1 MAFKTSIINF
11 IFIQNK
17 EAISG
22 PSLVDRKWWCTD
34 APNFTSSLFAISDHL
49 DDGKP
54 EHREE
59 VGSRFDGFF
68 RPLSYKFVARCLDYG
83 MSDGKAAT
91 ARQFDSLPQNMSWI
105 RLQGLCDFVWSF
117 WLIFSLLRETFP
129 NWWPLCLCEVCGCK
143 ARKCNWL
150 RRLGTKKHRD
160 GVENDK
166 MVGEIWVARARGQE
180 GEVETVALTL
190 KQL

>member
-1 MAFKTSIINF
+1 MHPISQARSSPFQIIWMMESLNIEKKLAADLMAFLDPWPWATNLLRDVWTMEWVTERLPQQDNSI
-11 IFIQNK
+11 
-17 EAISG
+17 
-22 PSLVDRKWWCTD
+22 
-34 APNFTSSLFAISDHL
+34 H
-49 DDGKP
+49 
-54 EHREE
+54 
-59 VGSRFDGFF
+59 
-68 RPLSYKFVARCLDYG
+68 Y
-83 MSDGKAAT
+83 
-91 ARQFDSLPQNMSWI
+91 PQNMSWI

-129 NWWPLCLCEVCGCK
+129 NWWPLWLCEVCGCK